1 MRPEGLEHPR
11 VAPPAPKA
19 GASANSATV
28 AGFRE
33 MYLCRVLLSSLQRLG
48 SLQMNHPRVGIV
60 ALSLALGV
68 SVPARSAAGQAATD
82 KDRVCAQVQNRT
94 PPVGSWA
101 SYNWTGGRSNGT
113 TMRMAVVGQEPQD
126 GKTYFWYEVTIAD
139 PKRPRE
145 KMILQMLV
153 AGVGNGEVRTNVVK
167 SGPEPAM
174 KMPPQMIQMVNS
186 SPGMN
191 MAAGLARQCQA
202 VEVVG
207 WEQGPVPGG
216 QVPALHLRGR
226 AS

>member
-1 MRPEGLEHPR
+1 MWECFSTSHVPHPTHLGVRMRPEGLEPPR

-101 SYNWTGGRSNGT
+101 SYNWTGGRSNGS
-113 TMRMAVVGQEPQD
+113 TMRMAVVRQEPQE
-126 GKTYFWYEVTIAD
+126 GKTYFWYEVTIGD
-139 PKRPRE
+139 PKRPRD

-153 AGVGNGEVRTNVVK
+153 AGVGAGNGRGIVNENAQ
-167 SGPEPAM
+167 EPP
-174 KMPPQMIQMVNS
+174 KEKPPQSVSNGKT
-186 SPGMN
+186 SP
-191 MAAGLARQCQA
+191 R
-202 VEVVG
+202 
-207 WEQGPVPGG
+207 
-216 QVPALHLRGR
+216 
-226 AS
+226 